1 MNDMRRINI
10 KLKKLYRPLTDNIY
24 SNRFLTDL
32 FTGYEYSLS
41 RNNKDDFFRVT
52 PNDKEIISLF
62 TPNITYNFSYEFGQI
77 IDRILLS
84 MATYGK
90 SYIIIKPDYI
100 EGNDKKGKVNQV
112 IGTLSIA
119 EVKGVLKGNTFYY
132 KFFDG
137 KIHEFKI
144 HEGTLI
150 TFDLKEVGYKR
161 NYFVKI
167 AKKLE
172 KHEIISES
180 WFSIKNDPNYDF
192 DVHLYNSK
200 IKTLK
205 LVKDLGWYFETE
217 NLSGS
222 YILFKE
228 IQMKLFKIKML
239 DYVLEKIN
247 KALIDKYIDS
257 KDFKIEASIDNLN
270 YEDTREKF
278 QTGEITKS
286 ELSKIVWG

>member
-1 MNDMRRINI
+1 MRRINI

-41 RNNKDDFFRVT
+41 RNNKDDFFRIT
-52 PNDKEIISLF
+52 PNDKDIINLF
-62 TPNITYNFSYEFGQI
+62 TPKITYNFSYEFGQI
-77 IDRILLS
+77 IDRVLLS

-100 EGNDKKGKVNQV
+100 EENDKKGKVNQA

-137 KIHEFKI
+137 QIHEFKI
-144 HEGTLI
+144 YEGTLI
-150 TFDLKEVGYKR
+150 IFDLKEVGYKR

-172 KHEIISES
+172 KHEIISDS

-192 DVHLYNSK
+192 DVHLYSSK

-222 YILFKE
+222 YIFLKE
-228 IQMKLFKIKML
+228 IQMRLFKIKML

-247 KALIDKYIDS
+247 KALLGKYIFN
-257 KDFKIEASIDNLN
+257 KDFKIEASIANID
-270 YEDTREKF
+270 YKEVRDGF
-278 QTGEITKS
+278 QAGKITKS
-286 ELSKIVWG
+286 EISKIVWG